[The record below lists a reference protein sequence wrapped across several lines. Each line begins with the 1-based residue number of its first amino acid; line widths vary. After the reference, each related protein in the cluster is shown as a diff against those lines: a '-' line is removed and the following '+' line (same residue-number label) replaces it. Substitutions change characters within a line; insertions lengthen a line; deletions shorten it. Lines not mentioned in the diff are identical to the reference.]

1 MHQIMSILIQKPNN
15 KQIFSQIGCVLM
27 QKVEMV
33 VKEEVVHVGVSDG
46 EDGMW
51 MKNSMSIVEVGEVAE
66 RGRGGGI
73 G

>member
-1 MHQIMSILIQKPNN
+1 MSI
-15 KQIFSQIGCVLM
+15 
-27 QKVEMV
+27 VEV
-33 VKEEVVHVGVSDG
+33 GEVVHVGVSDG